1 MLTSSLESAGPGLA
15 IRVLCA
21 EEPYMCKDFA
31 ETAVVIKFIVDFGQA
46 SKTVSVSLTVFDTE
60 RNCLNSLVG

>member
-1 MLTSSLESAGPGLA
+1 LLHHVCVVGPGLA

-31 ETAVVIKFIVDFGQA
+31 ETAVVIKFIADYAEA
-46 SKTVSVSLTVFDTE
+46 SKTVSKH
-60 RNCLNSLVG
+60 SLVME